1 MKHNEVPAV
10 CGAGFE
16 LFGFALPRP
25 KQKVLNSWMRSD
37 RAALWGL
44 NCCCE
49 RGRRLQKSAWSQKN
63 NFSCFNRRIKEK
75 RWLNTS
81 RDSERVNQ
89 LLCVFTQRV
98 QTASAQSRDPLKTH
112 FMRLSSLLHP
122 VHVSCLCMVGVPEAD
137 EHLKGLLSAP
147 PVFLHSQSV

>member
-1 MKHNEVPAV
+1 MQGWVWAVWLCFASAEAESVKQLNEI
-10 CGAGFE
+10 
-16 LFGFALPRP
+16 RP
-25 KQKVLNSWMRSD
+25 SGPLRAQLLLWK
-37 RAALWGL
+37 RAAAAEVCLIP
-44 NCCCE
+44 N
-49 RGRRLQKSAWSQKN
+49 QKN
-63 NFSCFNRRIKEK
+63 YFSCFNRRIKEK

-122 VHVSCLCMVGVPEAD
+122 VHVSCLCMVGVAEAD